1 MPAARKPKKI
11 FVQFAI
17 ALVVAVIFGVS
28 AIFAGFMVLQGVSSN
43 AEKVQKEAE
52 EKAEAAK
59 AEQEKYLRLQE
70 ELSKAPQTYKVVNA
84 LTDLQ
89 PGQTITK
96 DLVTLAEVNERPAS
110 GTLDRISQAL
120 GKVVKSPVMS
130 GEVLDNT
137 KLIDTGGSIS
147 VEPGKRAITIEVNNI
162 GGLSG
167 ALAPGVHVDVLTTVS
182 QADTSITRTLLQN
195 IPVASVTAGGSSS
208 TNQSAPREAANT
220 SSGNVNLAVTLIVN
234 PRQAELLTL
243 AGKLGGF
250 HLTLRNFSDHQK
262 SDLAGA
268 DLTTLMTG
276 LQYSTGKK
284 NVPGKHKKPASDS
297 GFHNVNY
304 SSGDSNLPQPSGARA
319 GGPKFTMQVYRGAG
333 SETIDF
339 QQ

>member
-1 MPAARKPKKI
+1 MPAPRKPKKI

-17 ALVVAVIFGVS
+17 ALVVAVIFGGA
-28 AIFAGFMVLQGVSSN
+28 AIFAGFMVIQGVSTN
-43 AEKVQKEAE
+43 AEHVQKEAK

-59 AEQEKYLRLQE
+59 AEQEKYLKLQE
-70 ELSKAPQTYKVVNA
+70 QLNKAPQTYKVVHA
-84 LTDLQ
+84 LADLN
-89 PGQTITK
+89 PGQPITK
-96 DLVTLAEVNERPAS
+96 DLVTLVEVSERPAP
-110 GTLDRISQAL
+110 GTLERISQAL

-130 GEVLDNT
+130 GELLDNT

-147 VEPGKRAITIEVNNI
+147 IEAGKRAITIEVNSI

-182 QADTSITRTLLQN
+182 QEDASITRTLLQN
-195 IPVASVTAGGSSS
+195 ISVASIGHGGSSS
-208 TNQSAPREAANT
+208 NQSGSPEAAKAN
-220 SSGNVNLAVTLIVN
+220 SGNGNIAVTLIVT

-262 SDLAGA
+262 PDLAGA
-268 DLTTLMTG
+268 DLTSLMTG
-276 LQYSTGKK
+276 LQPPAQKK
-284 NVPGKHKKPASDS
+284 AVPGNLKRPASDS

-304 SSGDSNLPQPSGARA
+304 SSGDSELPQPSMVKASS
-319 GGPKFTMQVYRGAG
+319 PKFTMQVYRGAG

-339 QQ
+339 KQ